1 MNVYI
6 YIYIYIYV
14 CSISPSHMLLDVG
27 VRLGGGGLVSFEQDG
42 GSGEAGGG
50 PRWADTLRL
59 PDLET
64 LGFQGSEEGL
74 PSGNDS
80 HSWEK
85 P

>member
-1 MNVYI
+1 
-6 YIYIYIYV
+6 
-14 CSISPSHMLLDVG
+14 MLLDIR
-27 VRLGGGGLVSFEQDG
+27 VRLGGGGLVSFEQDR

-64 LGFQGSEEGL
+64 LGFQGFEEGV

-80 HSWEK
+80 
-85 P
+85 